1 MTAVPIPQFVDLM
14 LIISNHYGL
23 LIQTFY
29 KRSFPGS
36 KMQGQIWIVLL
47 KI

>member
-14 LIISNHYGL
+14 LIISNHHGL

-29 KRSFPGS
+29 KRSFPRS

>member
-1 MTAVPIPQFVDLM
+1 MTAELGPQFVDLM
-14 LIISNHYGL
+14 LIISNHHGL
-23 LIQTFY
+23 LIKTFY